1 METRKLGNTGLEV
14 PILSVGGAP
23 LGGEYGEVNQDLVNE
38 TIQVAFENG
47 MNLIDTSPWYGR
59 TQSEKNIGVGLKGID
74 RSSYII
80 TTKCGR
86 YEPGKWDFSTERI
99 KRSVPESMERLGL
112 DYIDV
117 MQCHDIECG
126 DLRQI
131 LDEALPVLRDYKAQG
146 MIGFIGV
153 TGYDLDLLEKV
164 AVEEDLDTV
173 MTYCHYD
180 LQNRGLLS
188 VSKRLAEKG
197 IGVFSDSPLS
207 MGALTAKGAPEWHPA
222 DSEFLE
228 RVKESVKLCRES
240 GTTLESMAVRFSVNN
255 PEDSGI
261 STTVVGCGKPQDV
274 LRNIPEIGVQ
284 PDPDL
289 LRRIEEIFGDWID
302 RDYERLGPEYSKFD

>member
-99 KRSVPESMERLGL
+99 KRSIPESMERLGL

-117 MQCHDIECG
+117 VECHDIEWG
-126 DLRQI
+126 DIHQVI
-131 LDEALPVLRDYKAQG
+131 DEALPVLRDYKEQG

-164 AVEEDLDTV
+164 AVEEKLDTM
-173 MTYCHYD
+173 MTYCNYD
-180 LQNRGLLS
+180 LQNRSLLP
-188 VSKRLAEKG
+188 VAKRLAEKG

-207 MGALTAKGAPEWHPA
+207 MGALTAKGAPDWHPA
-222 DSEFLE
+222 DPAFLQRAQEVAQLCRDAGTTIE
-228 RVKESVKLCRES
+228 RVAME
-240 GTTLESMAVRFSVNN
+240 FSVNN
-255 PEDSGI
+255 PADSGI
-261 STTVVGCGKPQDV
+261 STTVVGCSKPQNV
-274 LRNIPEIGVQ
+274 LRNVAEIGIQ
-284 PDPDL
+284 PDPEL
-289 LRRIEEIFGDWID
+289 LKQIEEMFADWLNVSWEGLKPPKAD
-302 RDYERLGPEYSKFD
+302 ED